1 MSKNTYHS
9 SKIGRNS
16 TKLRCTARRENL
28 LRWLLR
34 FSLPRNRF
42 SEHPWQ
48 AKACPKKWDETACP
62 SKNQHFFPWKGNM
75 CKGKFIFR
83 PSIFKEY
90 ASFRG
95 VMVTIFWVGNWR
107 EWFLFRILFF
117 CVKAFC
123 LQCLSRMWFWGN
135 FLTSGCD
142 GFLPLIVPKFDCAG
156 RSITLLRVRK
166 SWKPPTTGWNL
177 AKPPLLLCF
186 KGNSNRPWKEHTPR
200 PSTTCLWRKSF
211 HIGILGG
218 TWGMFQGHVGLF
230 GLILQSKSESISPRP
245 QNEKNIFAMLF
256 ASVGGVRGTFSKL
269 NFSSV
274 S

>member
-1 MSKNTYHS
+1 
-9 SKIGRNS
+9 
-16 TKLRCTARRENL
+16 
-28 LRWLLR
+28 
-34 FSLPRNRF
+34 
-42 SEHPWQ
+42 
-48 AKACPKKWDETACP
+48 
-62 SKNQHFFPWKGNM
+62 M

-135 FLTSGCD
+135 FLTSRCD
-142 GFLPLIVPKFDCAG
+142 GFLPLIVPNFDCAG

-218 TWGMFQGHVGLF
+218 TWDMFQGHVGVF
-230 GLILQSKSESISPRP
+230 WGNPAIKIGKYIPPPSKWKKHLRH
-245 QNEKNIFAMLF
+245 AGD
-256 ASVGGVRGTFSKL
+256 ASVGGVRGTFSKCEL
-269 NFSSV
+269 FSSV